1 VLASALTIAACHSGM
16 SGRPEGG
23 PCQSTDDCR
32 AGLVCGYYR
41 CRVVC
46 LADGDCPETACVPAS
61 DDQDGVCLL
70 PAELDRQCGPGG
82 SCPDPLVCD
91 RSQEPATCVAPCHA
105 DLRPCPE
112 GVRCE
117 DGLCNACGNGHIDP
131 GEECDE
137 GEANSREP
145 DHCRPDCVSPEC
157 GDGVID
163 SGERCDDGDANDDD
177 LPGACRTDCS
187 RCGDGAIDPE
197 RGETCDD
204 GNDDDSDDCPASC
217 QEAWCGDGFVRGGE
231 EECDLGELN
240 SDTEPDACREDC
252 VAPHCGDSVTD
263 TGEGCDDGNEI
274 DDDECTNSCRLPS
287 CGDEI
292 VNGDE
297 DCDDGNEDNTDECL
311 DTCVFASCGDGFLWD
326 GEEECDD
333 GNDSDTDA
341 CPGTCEV
348 AFCGDGFVWAGEE
361 ECDYGE
367 LNSDTEPGMCREDC
381 IEAHCGDGV
390 VDPDELCDGSEGC
403 PEDCMP
409 CGPGLA
415 GEACEVCVRFVAPSV
430 DMARDG
436 LSWGSAFATIQVAV
450 ESAYA
455 EVLAGR
461 AEYCEVW
468 IAAGTYLSTPDAR
481 ASDTQLVRLY
491 PGVHL
496 YGGFEPGAFSSAS
509 RTPLTNRTI
518 LSGAVTTDPEE
529 VGVVDHVIE
538 MEEGSANPWGT
549 VIDGLVIVLGFADE
563 AEGDGRR
570 GAGILAAADG
580 LDVWVRRCVFKDNLA
595 NVEGGAIAV
604 AGDVTLVVENSL
616 FSGNAAPFGG
626 AISLQ
631 GAAQGHIVSSTFDAN
646 MALDHAEGEGAG
658 MGVFIGEEDSATPE
672 VRVVN
677 CIFDDDEDLD
687 NPRCDEINDTAHV
700 AEVRYTLIHGC
711 TYIGSGNIDGDPLF
725 TSDGSLQLDTGS
737 PAIDQAET
745 CEAPRRDMLGNIRV
759 DIRRAGRDLEPVP
772 PPDIGAFEYHGD
784 PGSFDTATWRAAC
797 WHPDAEAGRTIF
809 FAPQMLTWQLARN
822 ACEQGGGHLAT
833 IGTEGEVTAALDVM
847 RGAALDAWIG
857 GYHMPET
864 DWSDWIWVTGEE
876 WIGDPVMGWNVGCPH
891 DVVREEHCLTMNESE
906 GRACNM
912 WCGEANASICEVEP

>member
-1 VLASALTIAACHSGM
+1 
-16 SGRPEGG
+16 
-23 PCQSTDDCR
+23 
-32 AGLVCGYYR
+32 
-41 CRVVC
+41 
-46 LADGDCPETACVPAS
+46 
-61 DDQDGVCLL
+61 
-70 PAELDRQCGPGG
+70 
-82 SCPDPLVCD
+82 
-91 RSQEPATCVAPCHA
+91 
-105 DLRPCPE
+105 
-112 GVRCE
+112 
-117 DGLCNACGNGHIDP
+117 LCNACGNGHIDP

-137 GEANSREP
+137 GEANSLEP

-157 GDGVID
+157 GDGVLD
-163 SGERCDDGDANDDD
+163 TGERCDDGDENDDD
-177 LPGACRTDCS
+177 LLGACRTDCT

-263 TGEGCDDGNEI
+263 TGEGCDDGNDI

-297 DCDDGNEDNTDECL
+297 ECDDGNDSNVDECL
-311 DTCVFASCGDGFLWD
+311 ETCVFASCGDGFHQI
-326 GEEECDD
+326 EPEESEECDD
-333 GNDSDTDA
+333 GNDSDNDA
-341 CPGTCEV
+341 CLGTCEV

-390 VDPDELCDGSEGC
+390 TDPGELCDGSEGC

-415 GEACEVCVRFVAPSV
+415 GEACDVCVRFVAPSV

-436 LSWGSAFATIQVAV
+436 LSWGSAFATIQEAVA
-450 ESAYA
+450 SAYA
-455 EVLAGR
+455 EVLARR

-468 IAAGTYLSTPDAR
+468 IAAGMYLSTTVAR
-481 ASDTQLVRLY
+481 ASDTALVLLY

-509 RTPLTNRTI
+509 RTPMTTRTI
-518 LSGAVTTDPEE
+518 LSGSDVEGPEGT
-529 VGVVDHVIE
+529 GVVDHVIE

-549 VIDGLVIVLGFADE
+549 VIDGLVIVRGLADA

-595 NVEGGAIAV
+595 NAEGGAIAV

-616 FSGNAAPFGG
+616 FSGNEAPFGG

-631 GAAQGHIVSSTFDAN
+631 GASRGYIVSSSFDAN
-646 MALDHAEGEGAG
+646 LALDHARGEGAG
-658 MGVFIGEEDSATPE
+658 MGIFFGEEDGDTPE
-672 VRVVN
+672 GDVVN

-687 NPRCDEINDTAHV
+687 NPRCDEIHDEGHG
-700 AEVRYTLIHGC
+700 AEVRSTLIRGC
-711 TYIGSGNIDGDPLF
+711 TDENPGTFDGDPRF
-725 TSDGSLQLDTGS
+725 TPDGRLSLDAGS
-737 PAIDQAET
+737 AAIDQAET
-745 CEAPRRDMLGNIRV
+745 CEAPRRDVLGNVRN
-759 DIRRAGRDLEPVP
+759 DILGLGRDRETVP
-772 PPDIGAFEYHGD
+772 PPDIGAFEYAVASD
-784 PGSFDTATWRAAC
+784 PSDVVTWRERC
-797 WHPDAEAGRTIF
+797 WREPEFDEGTGNAF
-809 FAPQMLTWQLARN
+809 YLAPQVLTWRLARN

-833 IGTEGEVTAALDVM
+833 IGTEGEAAAALATM
-847 RGAALDAWIG
+847 QAAVLDAWIG
-857 GYHMPET
+857 GYHMPAT
-864 DWSDWIWVTGEE
+864 AWSDWTWVTGEE
-876 WIGDPVMGWNVGCPH
+876 WTAPPVTGWTDGCPH
-891 DVVREEHCLTMNESE
+891 VVEREEHCLILSYSS
-906 GRACNM
+906 GHACNM
-912 WCGEANASICEVEP
+912 RCGEAGAFICEVEP